1 MPETSFD
8 LIHEQPAIME
18 RRERVFLLLA
28 GIFLGS
34 MTMLNILGVTRFV
47 HIGPLALAVGVLP
60 YPITFLCT
68 DFISEFYGRKRA
80 NYVVTIGFLL
90 NFFVLGFL
98 WLGHTL
104 PGISESARP
113 AWQPAGSWQPP
124 PWQTLHFDTPIDL
137 GLTVSSRTQVDL
149 FELVYRCTTAS
160 VFASMFAYVAA
171 QFCDVFLF
179 HFWKKLTK
187 GKHLWLRNNGSTMVS
202 QLVDATAVTFIVF
215 WTPFMEGQ
223 RTLEALVVLV
233 GCNYLFKVCVAAID
247 TLPFYLGVYWLR
259 GYLQLDP
266 PALPPVASSR

>member
-1 MPETSFD
+1 MPYEVVHSQSK
-8 LIHEQPAIME
+8 LME
-18 RRERVFLLLA
+18 RRERVFLLFA

-34 MTMLNILGVTRFV
+34 MTMLNILGITRFI

-80 NYVVTIGFLL
+80 NYVVSIGLLL

-98 WLGHTL
+98 WLGHAL

-113 AWQPAGSWQPP
+113 AWQPTGSWNPP
-124 PWQTLHFDTPIDL
+124 PWQTLPVDPSVDL
-137 GLTVSSRTQVDL
+137 GLPLANKTQVEL
-149 FELVYRCTTAS
+149 FEIIYRCTAAS

-187 GKHLWLRNNGSTMVS
+187 GRHLWLRNNGSTMIS

-215 WTPFMEGQ
+215 WIPFSDGERSLMAM
-223 RTLEALVVLV
+223 LALV
-233 GCNYLFKVCVAAID
+233 GSNYLFKVSVAAID
-247 TLPFYLGVYWLR
+247 TIPFYLGVYWLR
-259 GYLQLDP
+259 EYLQIDP
-266 PALPPVASSR
+266 LREPDND